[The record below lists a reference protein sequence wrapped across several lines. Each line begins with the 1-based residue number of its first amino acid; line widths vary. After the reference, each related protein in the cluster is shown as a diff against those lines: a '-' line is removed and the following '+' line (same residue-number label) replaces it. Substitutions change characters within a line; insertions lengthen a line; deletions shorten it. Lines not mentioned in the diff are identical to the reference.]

1 VSWQAASLVGCGAVA
16 LAGLW
21 WYERRR
27 PSAKL
32 VALIATLAAFAV
44 AARVLFA
51 AVPNVQGTTDVAL
64 LAGYVLGP
72 VPGLMVGALAAL
84 ASNLF
89 LGQGPWTPWQMVG
102 WGGAGLAGAALAAA
116 SGRRAG
122 RLALAA
128 ACGAAGLAFG
138 AWMDLYLLMTFSAAP
153 SVHGYAALAGIS
165 LPFNVAHAIGNAA
178 LALAFGPAFVRVLER
193 SRRRLDVCWE
203 PAAPRRRAA
212 RGIATATLAAVL
224 LLAAPAIAAA
234 ADPAARAVRYLE
246 RAQNR
251 DGGFGA
257 APRQGSSQLVTGW
270 AVLGLEAAG
279 RHPLDVVRGG
289 RTPIDF
295 MRARAAEL
303 NDTGELE
310 RTVLAVRGAGLDARA
325 FAGRDLVAELLRRRR
340 GDGSFAG
347 LPNWTAFGIM
357 ALRAAGRGARS
368 PAVSKAARWLAGRQ
382 GADGGY
388 SVAGEGSSFV
398 DETGAVLQG
407 LAAATRARG
416 SQARRALRWLR
427 SAQNPDGGFGQAKG
441 HASNSQSTAWAIQG
455 ILAAR
460 AAPSSFR
467 REGRTPARYLRS
479 LQQRDGS
486 FRYSRSSAQTPVW
499 VTGQVVAALK
509 RKTFPL
515 RPPRRRARAAAPA
528 AARPPAARPRPRAA
542 AVGRNERPRRERVEE
557 PGEARPV
564 LVRRAAARAPAGAAP
579 RSTSGDGGGRGPW
592 IAGAGA
598 AAALSAAAALAWA
611 RRRRA

>member
-1 VSWQAASLVGCGAVA
+1 
-16 LAGLW
+16 
-21 WYERRR
+21 
-27 PSAKL
+27 
-32 VALIATLAAFAV
+32 
-44 AARVLFA
+44 
-51 AVPNVQGTTDVAL
+51 
-64 LAGYVLGP
+64 
-72 VPGLMVGALAAL
+72 
-84 ASNLF
+84 
-89 LGQGPWTPWQMVG
+89 MVG
-102 WGGAGLAGAALAAA
+102 WGGAGLAGAALAAL

-122 RLALAA
+122 RLGLAA

-138 AWMDLYLLMTFSAAP
+138 AWMDLYLLMTFSATP
-153 SVHGYAALAGIS
+153 SVHGYVALAGIS

-193 SRRRLDVCWE
+193 SRRRLDVRWE

-407 LAAATRARG
+407 LAAARRARG

-467 REGRTPARYLRS
+467 RGGRTPAQYLRS

-499 VTGQVVAALK
+499 VTGQVVAALQ

-528 AARPPAARPRPRAA
+528 AAARPPAARPRPRAA
-542 AVGRNERPRRERVEE
+542 GAGRNERPRRERVEE

-564 LVRRAAARAPAGAAP
+564 LVRRAAARTPAGAAP
-579 RSTSGDGGGRGPW
+579 HSTSGDGGGRGPW

>member
-1 VSWQAASLVGCGAVA
+1 VSWQAASLLGCGAVA

-72 VPGLMVGALAAL
+72 VPGLVVGALAAL
-84 ASNLF
+84 ASNVF

-102 WGGAGLAGAALAAA
+102 WGGAGLAGAALAAV

-122 RLALAA
+122 RFGLAA
-128 ACGAAGLAFG
+128 ACGVAGLAFG
-138 AWMDLYLLMTFSAAP
+138 AWMDLYLLMTFSATP
-153 SVHGYAALAGIS
+153 SVEGYVVLAGIS
-165 LPFNVAHAIGNAA
+165 LPFNVAHAIGNVA

-193 SRRRLDVCWE
+193 SRRRLDVRWE
-203 PAAPRRRAA
+203 PAVPRRRAA
-212 RGIATATLAAVL
+212 GGIATACLAVAL
-224 LLAAPAIAAA
+224 LLAAPALAAA

-295 MRARAAEL
+295 IRARAGEL

-310 RTVLAVRGAGLDARA
+310 RTVLAVRGAGLDARS

-357 ALRAAGRGARS
+357 ALRSAGRSARS
-368 PAVSKAARWLAGRQ
+368 GAVSKAARWLAGRQ

-388 SVAGEGSSFV
+388 SVAGEGPSYV

-407 LAAATRARG
+407 LAAAGRG
-416 SQARRALRWLR
+416 RGPQARRALRWLR
-427 SAQNPDGGFGQAKG
+427 SAQNLDGGFGQAQG
-441 HASNSQSTAWAIQG
+441 HASNSQSTAWAVQG
-455 ILAAR
+455 ILAAG

-467 REGRTPARYLRS
+467 RGGRTPVAYLRS
-479 LQQRDGS
+479 LQHRDGS

-499 VTGQVVAALK
+499 VTAQVVAALK

-515 RPPRRRARAAAPA
+515 RPPRRRERAAPPARAAQPRRARS
-528 AARPPAARPRPRAA
+528 ARPASTARAK
-542 AVGRNERPRRERVEE
+542 PRRERVEE
-557 PGEARPV
+557 PGAATPV
-564 LVRRAAARAPAGAAP
+564 AVRRAATRSPAGAAAP
-579 RSTSGDGGGRGPW
+579 SDPGDGGGMDARV
-592 IAGAGA
+592 AAAGA
-598 AAALSAAAALAWA
+598 AAALAAGAALVWA